1 GGQVSTF
8 NSFVSPVENLSE
20 HLKKNSVDK
29 IITEPYLGK
38 PLKGNESRDILINQ
52 ATELKELYL
61 RAFSE
66 FAKILKTSGEVI
78 FIVPC
83 FKQTGE
89 WIRINME
96 SELTKMGFKSE
107 LLITIGEKKYS
118 SLLYS
123 RIDQHVGREIY
134 KFVKI

>member
-1 GGQVSTF
+1 M
-8 NSFVSPVENLSE
+8 
-20 HLKKNSVDK
+20 
-29 IITEPYLGK
+29 
-38 PLKGNESRDILINQ
+38 INQ
-52 ATELKELYL
+52 ANDLKELYL

-66 FAKILKTSGEVI
+66 FTKILKPGGEVI

-96 SELTKMGFKSE
+96 NELAKIGFKSE
-107 LLITIGEKKYS
+107 LLITIGDKKYS

-123 RIDQHVGREIY
+123 RIDQHVGREIWRFI
-134 KFVKI
+134 KSL